1 MSKLVHYIRRAG
13 VPEVILKVSQVA
25 AVIGDS
31 KARELC
37 IWINQGQEV
46 QTKYN
51 RSPRS
56 SVPAKNKVTSD
67 TLGCYKTIELLE
79 AMGET
84 PLYLPHSGIPN
95 HSLLPSEKAAELQA
109 RGILKDDPQQD

>member
-13 VPEVILKVSQVA
+13 VPEVILRVDQVA

-37 IWINQGQEV
+37 IWINQEHEV
-46 QTKYN
+46 QTRYN

-56 SVPAKNKVTSD
+56 SVPPSKKMTKQ
-67 TLGCYKTIELLE
+67 TLGCYRTSELLE

-84 PLYLPHSGIPN
+84 PLNLPHSGIPN
-95 HSLLPSEKAAELQA
+95 QNLLPSEKVAELQA
-109 RGILKDDPQQD
+109 RGILEDDQE